1 MREENKATYA
11 IAAAREFKPDLI
23 LLDVIMP
30 TMDGGDVA
38 AHIKNDRLL
47 KDVPIVFLTATVLGL
62 FWALMRVSG
71 IGVLVGLSAGLINVI
86 RGIPIIVLL
95 FYLYFVMPDFG
106 IAMSALQ
113 ASILGL
119 GIAYSAYQ
127 SENFRAGIEAIDKGQ
142 IEAAQTIGMGWWLTM
157 RRVVLPQAV
166 KIVLPPYGNIMIML
180 LKDSSQASTITVAEL
195 ALQGKLIASS
205 TFKNTSVFTLVA
217 LMYLTM
223 SIPLILLVRHFEKK
237 ANRK

>member
-1 MREENKATYA
+1 MQNFLRDAV
-11 IAAAREFKPDLI
+11 EFLPI
-23 LLDVIMP
+23 LLQGVWLTVVVTI
-30 TMDGGDVA
+30 GS
-38 AHIKNDRLL
+38 LL
-47 KDVPIVFLTATVLGL
+47 LSTVLGL
-62 FWALMRVSG
+62 LWALMRVSG
-71 IGVLVGLSAGLINVI
+71 IRVLSGLSAGLINVI

-106 IAMSALQ
+106 VALTALQ
-113 ASILGL
+113 ASIIGL

-127 SENFRAGIEAIDKGQ
+127 AENFRAGIEAIDKGQ

-166 KIVLPPYGNIMIML
+166 RIVLPPYGNVMIMM

-205 TFKNTSVFTLVA
+205 TFKKASVFTLVA

-223 SIPLILLVRHFEKK
+223 SIPLILLVRHFEQRAGQK
-237 ANRK
+237 

>member
-1 MREENKATYA
+1 MKGFWHDAV
-11 IAAAREFKPDLI
+11 EFFPI
-23 LLDVIMP
+23 LLN
-30 TMDGGDVA
+30 GVA
-38 AHIKNDRLL
+38 LTIVVTIGSLL
-47 KDVPIVFLTATVLGL
+47 LSTVLGL
-62 FWALMRVSG
+62 VWAMMRVSG
-71 IGVLVGLSAGLINVI
+71 IGVLSGLSASLINVI

-95 FYLYFVMPDFG
+95 FYLYFVMPDLG
-106 IAMSALQ
+106 VTLTALQ
-113 ASILGL
+113 AAILGL

-127 SENFRAGIEAIDKGQ
+127 AENFRAGIEAIDKGQ
-142 IEAAQTIGMGWWLTM
+142 IEAAQSIGMGWWLTM

-166 KIVLPPYGNIMIML
+166 RIVLPPYGNVMIMM

-223 SIPLILLVRHFEKK
+223 SIPLILLVRHFEKRAGK
-237 ANRK
+237 R

>member
-1 MREENKATYA
+1 MQGFWHD
-11 IAAAREFKPDLI
+11 AAEFFPI
-23 LLDVIMP
+23 LMNGVVLTIVVTI
-30 TMDGGDVA
+30 GS
-38 AHIKNDRLL
+38 LL
-47 KDVPIVFLTATVLGL
+47 LSTVLGL
-62 FWALMRVSG
+62 IWAMMRVSG
-71 IGVLVGLSAGLINVI
+71 IKALSMLSASLINVI

-95 FYLYFVMPDFG
+95 FYLYFVMPDLG
-106 IAMSALQ
+106 VTLSALQ
-113 ASILGL
+113 AAILGL

-127 SENFRAGIEAIDKGQ
+127 AENFRAGIEAIDKGQ
-142 IEAAQTIGMGWWLTM
+142 IEAAQSIGMGWWLTM

-166 KIVLPPYGNIMIML
+166 RIVLPPYGNVMIMM

-223 SIPLILLVRHFEKK
+223 SIPLILLVRHFEKRAGK
-237 ANRK
+237 K

>member
-1 MREENKATYA
+1 MQGFWRDTV
-11 IAAAREFKPDLI
+11 EFFPILLNGVALTIIVTVGSLI
-23 LLDVIMP
+23 LSTL
-30 TMDGGDVA
+30 
-38 AHIKNDRLL
+38 
-47 KDVPIVFLTATVLGL
+47 LGL
-62 FWALMRVSG
+62 VWALMRVSG
-71 IGVLVGLSAGLINVI
+71 IGFLAGLSASVINVI

-95 FYLYFVMPDFG
+95 FYLYFVMPDLG
-106 IAMSALQ
+106 VTLTALQ
-113 ASILGL
+113 AAILGL

-127 SENFRAGIEAIDKGQ
+127 AENFRAGIEAIDKGQ

-166 KIVLPPYGNIMIML
+166 RIVLPPYGNVMIMM

-223 SIPLILLVRHFEKK
+223 SIPLILLVRHFEKRAGK
-237 ANRK
+237 K

>member
-1 MREENKATYA
+1 MKGFWHD
-11 IAAAREFKPDLI
+11 AAEFFPI
-23 LLDVIMP
+23 LMN
-30 TMDGGDVA
+30 GVA
-38 AHIKNDRLL
+38 LTIVVTIGSLL
-47 KDVPIVFLTATVLGL
+47 LSTVLGL
-62 FWALMRVSG
+62 IWAMMRVSG
-71 IGVLVGLSAGLINVI
+71 IKVLSMLSASLINVI

-95 FYLYFVMPDFG
+95 FYLYFVMPDLG
-106 IAMSALQ
+106 VTLSALQ
-113 ASILGL
+113 AAILGL

-127 SENFRAGIEAIDKGQ
+127 AENFRAGIEAIDKGQ
-142 IEAAQTIGMGWWLTM
+142 IEAAQSIGMGWWLTM

-166 KIVLPPYGNIMIML
+166 RIVLPPYGNVMIMM

-223 SIPLILLVRHFEKK
+223 SIPLILLVRHFEQRAGK
-237 ANRK
+237 R

>member
-1 MREENKATYA
+1 MEKFLRDAAEFLPILLQGVGLT
-11 IAAAREFKPDLI
+11 IAVTVGSLI
-23 LLDVIMP
+23 LSTI
-30 TMDGGDVA
+30 
-38 AHIKNDRLL
+38 
-47 KDVPIVFLTATVLGL
+47 LGL
-62 FWALMRVSG
+62 VWALMRVSG
-71 IGVLVGLSAGLINVI
+71 VRVLSGLSAGLINLI

-106 IAMSALQ
+106 IVLTALQ
-113 ASILGL
+113 AAIIGL

-127 SENFRAGIEAIDKGQ
+127 AENFRAGIEAIDRGQ

-157 RRVVLPQAV
+157 RRVILPQAV
-166 KIVLPPYGNIMIML
+166 RIVLPPYGNIMIML

-237 ANRK
+237 AARR

>member
-1 MREENKATYA
+1 MGPEGAGRLMQAFWRDTV
-11 IAAAREFKPDLI
+11 EFLPI
-23 LLDVIMP
+23 LMS
-30 TMDGGDVA
+30 GVA
-38 AHIKNDRLL
+38 LTIIVTIGSLL
-47 KDVPIVFLTATVLGL
+47 LSTVLGL
-62 FWALMRVSG
+62 IWALMRVSG
-71 IGVLVGLSAGLINVI
+71 IGVLSGLSAGLINVI

-95 FYLYFVMPDFG
+95 FYLYFVMPEFG
-106 IAMSALQ
+106 VTMTALQ
-113 ASILGL
+113 AAILGL

-127 SENFRAGIEAIDKGQ
+127 AENFRAGIEAIDKGQ
-142 IEAAQTIGMGWWLTM
+142 IEAAQAIGMSWAQTM

-166 KIVLPPYGNIMIML
+166 KIVLPPYGNVMIMM

-223 SIPLILLVRHFEKK
+223 SIPLILLVRHFEKR
-237 ANRK
+237 AARK

>member
-1 MREENKATYA
+1 MKGFWRDTV
-11 IAAAREFKPDLI
+11 EFFPI
-23 LLDVIMP
+23 LMN
-30 TMDGGDVA
+30 GVA
-38 AHIKNDRLL
+38 LTIVVTIGSLL
-47 KDVPIVFLTATVLGL
+47 LSTVLGL
-62 FWALMRVSG
+62 IWAMMRVSG
-71 IGVLVGLSAGLINVI
+71 IKALSMLSASLINVI

-95 FYLYFVMPDFG
+95 FYLYFVMPDLG
-106 IAMSALQ
+106 VTLSALQ
-113 ASILGL
+113 AAILGL

-127 SENFRAGIEAIDKGQ
+127 AENFRAGIEAIDKGQ
-142 IEAAQTIGMGWWLTM
+142 IEAAQSIGMGWWLTM

-166 KIVLPPYGNIMIML
+166 RIVLPPYGNVMIMM

-223 SIPLILLVRHFEKK
+223 SIPLILLVRHFEKRAGK
-237 ANRK
+237 R